1 MIHLR
6 ILLALAIAVTAVAP
20 AKADT
25 TIGTPILSVPFFISK
40 PGKYRLT
47 KSLVNLGTGPAITVG
62 ARDVVL
68 DLNGFTLLGQSDSDT
83 DNVGI
88 IVSQP
93 NAIVRNGTIRRF
105 HTAVSDFGA
114 ASGTIVEDVICVG
127 QTSTGIR
134 FFAPDVVLRR
144 VIVRNLGVQDADPD
158 EIFGFRLSGNSVI
171 DNCLLQ
177 NIPAREGVDTNIA
190 IRLIAGSHV
199 IRETEIHRAGGI
211 AISTSADISSIF
223 ERLRIRECA
232 TGLSIST
239 SQAPLI
245 RESTIRDCVTSV
257 IGTFDDGGRNNIN

>member
-1 MIHLR
+1 MKHLR

-25 TIGTPILSVPFFISK
+25 TVGTPITSIPFFITK

-47 KSLVNLGTGPAITVG
+47 KSLLNLNASPAITII

-68 DLNGFTLLGQSDSDT
+68 DLNGFSIFGQSDA
-83 DNVGI
+83 DNDNIGI
-88 IVSQP
+88 VVNGG
-93 NAIVRNGTIRRF
+93 NAIIRNGTIRRF
-105 HTAVSDFGA
+105 HTAISDLAGA
-114 ASGTIVEDVICVG
+114 TGTIVEDVICVS

-134 FFAPDVVLRR
+134 FGAIDCLFRR
-144 VIVRNLGVQDADPD
+144 VIVRNLGLQDETPD

-171 DNCLLQ
+171 DSCTFQ
-177 NIPAREGVDTNIA
+177 NIAARDDVTANAA

-199 IRETEIHRAGGI
+199 IRETEVHRAGGI
-211 AISTSADISSIF
+211 GISTSADVSSIF

-239 SQAPLI
+239 GQAPLL

-257 IGTFDDGGRNNIN
+257 IGTFDDGGRNNVN